1 MRSQPGDPAHTL
13 EAPLVAMR
21 RSREPRARTGL
32 LLSWLVFGVA
42 VSFNAY
48 DAYLRVTPSVSS
60 EALRVDLQAGATQL
74 GNMMTWYFAPYVL
87 LQVPVGLLIDRLGAR
102 RLLAAAVAT
111 SAIGSLLFATS
122 ASVAGAYAARLLMGI
137 GGAFPGVGP
146 IYLAS
151 RWFPASYL
159 GLLAG
164 LTGSSTVVG
173 AVGGQAVLGEL
184 LDVITWRTASWIAA
198 GVGLVIAVLLLLV
211 VRDRPPAGHPLLPTL
226 PAAGSAQGAS
236 SPWRHLRRVVTLP
249 QNWLNAVW
257 GSLTLMP
264 MLAFAALWATP
275 FLSVLYQVPAK
286 TAATAVSMAFLGLAF
301 GGPVAGIVS
310 ERLASRRVPMMLFA
324 LVALVDSVVIVYLPV
339 PFAAMYPPLFVLGF
353 CLGSQG
359 SLVFAVALELNAVE
373 ASGVA
378 IGFTQGMSNLGGAVF
393 PPVIGALLAYS
404 AGGGAG
410 DPAYGVADYRVALA
424 VLPVGLAV
432 AVLAA
437 FSMTESF
444 RRTDAQG

>member
-1 MRSQPGDPAHTL
+1 MP
-13 EAPLVAMR
+13 
-21 RSREPRARTGL
+21 SRGPRADTGL
-32 LLSWLVFGVA
+32 LLSCMVFGA
-42 VSFNAY
+42 AISFNAY

-60 EALRVDLQAGATQL
+60 EALQTDLHVGATQL
-74 GNMMTWYFAPYVL
+74 GNLMTFYFVPYVL

-111 SAIGSLLFATS
+111 SAIGSFLFGTS

-146 IYLAS
+146 IFLAS
-151 RWFPASYL
+151 RWFPPQYL
-159 GLLAG
+159 GVLAG
-164 LTGSSTVVG
+164 LTGTSTVVG
-173 AVGGQAVLGEL
+173 SVGGEALLGEL
-184 LDVITWRTASWIAA
+184 LDVIDWRTASWIAA
-198 GVGLVIAVLLLLV
+198 GCGLLIAALILLV
-211 VRDRPPAGHPLLPTL
+211 VRDGPPAGHPLHRPCPGRGTGDGLV
-226 PAAGSAQGAS
+226 AS
-236 SPWRHLRRVVTLP
+236 WRRLRRVVTLP
-249 QNWLNAVW
+249 QNWLNAAW

-264 MLAFAALWATP
+264 MLAFAALWADP

-286 TAATAVSMAFLGLAF
+286 TAATAASMSFIGLAF

-324 LVALVDSVVIVYLPV
+324 LAALVDSVVVVYLPV
-339 PFAAMYPPLFVLGF
+339 PFAVMYPLLFTLGF

-359 SLVFAVALELNAVE
+359 SLVFAVALEINAAE

-393 PPVIGALLAYS
+393 PPVIGALLAHS
-404 AGGGAG
+404 AGMVGAAAAE
-410 DPAYGVADYRVALA
+410 PAYGVADYRRALA
-424 VLPVGLAV
+424 VLPTGLGI

-437 FSMTESF
+437 FLMRESF
-444 RRTDAQG
+444 HPADTPT